1 MESVKTDHELFDR
14 RILIQPRF
22 LTSAELAGSLNVSEH
37 TIRSWRKFRVITPL
51 KFGRSVRWAL
61 EDVLQELTLRSSK

>member
-1 MESVKTDHELFDR
+1 MESVQTDHELFDR

-22 LTSAELAGSLNVSEH
+22 LTSAELASSLNVSEH
-37 TIRSWRKFRVITPL
+37 TIRSWRKFRIITPR

-61 EDVLQELTLRSSK
+61 EDVIQELTLRSSK